1 MNIYVTKNSL
11 NNFYQRVA
19 RKNIFAYCHIASLS
33 SSTPSSPTACS
44 RTHSQTFGVFDVSE
58 CEKSSLSFIM
68 SCDVGISDFH
78 DIFATL
84 MRSSHA
90 IELSLIQLS
99 CQPASASAHHNSM
112 CTIHRAHQ
120 SLPFL
125 LCLLP
130 NNFVYDCEKFFNLS
144 LFRLLYRNHSIGRQ

>member
-90 IELSLIQLS
+90 IELSLIQLPAS
-99 CQPASASAHHNSM
+99 QPARPPI
-112 CTIHRAHQ
+112 TIRCVPSTVHINRCRFCCVCCQ
-120 SLPFL
+120 IT
-125 LCLLP
+125 LCMIAKSFSIYL
-130 NNFVYDCEKFFNLS
+130 FFA
-144 LFRLLYRNHSIGRQ
+144 YCIGRQ